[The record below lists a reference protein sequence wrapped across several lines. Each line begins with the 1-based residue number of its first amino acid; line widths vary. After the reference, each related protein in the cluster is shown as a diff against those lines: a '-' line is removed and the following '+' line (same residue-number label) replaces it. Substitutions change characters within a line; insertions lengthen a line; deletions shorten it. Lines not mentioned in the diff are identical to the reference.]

1 MLAGNGLFSFGVELL
16 RDSHEKGI
24 VSFREAVGL
33 GGGVGDAL
41 MGFVEGGPHG
51 MVGNEPDK
59 PGLEGGLGAA
69 DAGSCPVLLFE
80 VIVVDRDLP
89 DSEASFSPNWTSSN
103 DAVEIRCAV
112 SNGDFPLVDDPSP
125 FNVVPVVCSRSASL
139 ILLSKSTPFERG
151 DWSEGAVTLEGR
163 GVS

>member
-1 MLAGNGLFSFGVELL
+1 MELL

-41 MGFVEGGPHG
+41 MGFVGGAPHG
-51 MVGNEPDK
+51 IVGNEPDR
-59 PGLEGGLGAA
+59 PDLEGGLGAVNV
-69 DAGSCPVLLFE
+69 GSCPVLLFE

-89 DSEASFSPNWTSSN
+89 GSEASFSPNCISSN
-103 DAVEIRCAV
+103 DVVEIRCAV

-125 FNVVPVVCSRSASL
+125 FDVIPPVCSRPSSL
-139 ILLSKSTPFERG
+139 TLMSESIAFEGG
-151 DWSEGAVTLEGR
+151 DCSEGAVTLDGR
-163 GVS
+163 GVR